1 MNNEQ
6 KRHEQ
11 WLRDHKIPVQHKYV
25 EDIVGVIIWRFLSQ
39 LADHYNKNPYWI
51 SSQWKIYYASMH
63 KIPEK
68 FLHQFC
74 AKWLTEQNGIPLGS
88 YNGYLPTVAH
98 ILEYFRARPM
108 WSSAWENRTKN
119 IGEFC
124 ADCSYYEGFRD
135 IYIRWK
141 DKQGE
146 IKSELFRGICTCEH
160 AQKTHKKTPYTYH
173 IAKTEAEYEET
184 EISVSYF
191 DHQKNRL
198 ISAVEQSAEQYEKRV
213 ELGYFGYD
221 DERGFYPIW
230 EHKYW
235 WTSFGLAKAEID
247 NLNMPEDLR
256 RRIELHLA
264 KDRIDDKNAR
274 HKRIK
279 NRSAKDGKVS
289 VPKSIGSYFGY
300 GS

>member
-1 MNNEQ
+1 MSNEQ
-6 KRHEQ
+6 KQHER
-11 WLRDHKIPVQHKYV
+11 WLRDHKIPVNKTYITN
-25 EDIVGVIIWRFLSQ
+25 IVGVSIFRFLSQ
-39 LADHYNKNPYWI
+39 LADHYNKNTFWI
-51 SSQWKIYYASMH
+51 DSQWRIYYASMQRV
-63 KIPEK
+63 PEE
-68 FLHQFC
+68 FLHRFF

-108 WSSAWENRTKN
+108 WSSMWENRSQN

-146 IKSELFRGICTCEH
+146 IKTQMYRGVCTCDH
-160 AQKTHKKTPYTYH
+160 AQKTHKTAPYTHLVASY
-173 IAKTEAEYEET
+173 EAQYEDT

-191 DHQKNRL
+191 NHQENRL
-198 ISAVEQSAEQYEKRV
+198 ISAVEQSSEQYERWV
-213 ELGYFGYD
+213 RLGYFGYD
-221 DERGFYPIW
+221 EDHGFYPIW
-230 EHKYW
+230 EHRYW
-235 WTSFGLAKAEID
+235 WTSFGLAMAEID

-274 HKRIK
+274 HDKIK
-279 NRSAKDGKVS
+279 KRSAQDGKVS
-289 VPKSIGSYFGY
+289 VPESMAHYFGY